1 LLPVKLEYKDANNN
15 DFDEIINLKLNLFS
29 ASEAKKFGLVNG
41 NGFMG
46 IFIHSV
52 PALFTGHKL
61 WIYRFFCLSF
71 SFSLSTTAILFIF
84 PYFFTTFINIKIL
97 LTYGINSFPL
107 NLLQGEKVAR
117 PNL

>member
-46 IFIHSV
+46 IFIV
-52 PALFTGHKL
+52 IIIVAAGLFF
-61 WIYRFFCLSF
+61 YRRYRKKKKKK
-71 SFSLSTTAILFIF
+71 A
-84 PYFFTTFINIKIL
+84 
-97 LTYGINSFPL
+97 
-107 NLLQGEKVAR
+107 
-117 PNL
+117 